1 MSWAA
6 TAVVGSIAAPIIGGY
21 MGAQGAESAAETSAA
36 STDRATRLQQQMY
49 LQGRSDLQPWM
60 NVATGEPQYNRLYD
74 PASFD
79 TGTQEGLVAF
89 SDFVTAQARGDVDA
103 QGYALTGVGAREVTG
118 YGEGGALSQL
128 AGYGRS
134 QVAPGEYIPESAIP
148 EYDPR
153 SAIQG
158 FDVAGDQPA
167 YDRLTDITQDPSY
180 QFRKTEQDRAI
191 NRNMAGMGKL
201 MSGNRL
207 EELMARSGDLAS
219 QEYGNA
225 YQRNIQDYEI
235 GRGREATGYARDL
248 TGFEQNRLAEESRYG
263 RDVTAYNAAS
273 QREALGYGRGVDAYG
288 RAYGEEADYLNRL
301 SNLSNVGQTTATNM
315 AGMGSNA
322 ATAMGANII
331 AGGSARAAGQL
342 GQTAAWT
349 GALGDLASLGTQYSM
364 SQNQPSYTT
373 GAGGS
378 YGYNYPQGVPTNEWV
393 NNPRY

>member
-1 MSWAA
+1 MTWGVA
-6 TAVVGSIAAPIIGGY
+6 AVVGTIAAPIIGGY
-21 MGAQGAESAAETSAA
+21 MGAQGAEGAAETSAA
-36 STDRATRLQQQMY
+36 STDRATQLQQQMY

-60 NVATGEPQYNRLYD
+60 NVATGEPQYNRIYD
-74 PASFD
+74 PEPPRAGSPED
-79 TGTQEGLVAF
+79 LVAF
-89 SDFVTAQARGDVDA
+89 SEFVTAQARGEVDA
-103 QGYALTGVGAREVTG
+103 QGYALNNLGAREVTG
-118 YGEGGALSQL
+118 YGEGGALGQL

-158 FDVAGDQPA
+158 FDVTGDQPA
-167 YDRLTDITQDPSY
+167 YGRLTDITQDPSY
-180 QFRKTEQDRAI
+180 QFRKAEQDRSI

-263 RDVTAYNAAS
+263 RDITAYNAAS

-288 RAYGEEADYLNRL
+288 RAYGEEGDYLNRL

-315 AGMGSNA
+315 AGMGANA
-322 ATAMGANII
+322 ANTMGANII
-331 AGGSARAAGQL
+331 AGGGARAAGQL

-349 GALGDLASLGTQYSM
+349 GALGDLTSLGTQYFM
-364 SQNQPSYTT
+364 NQPSQQSYTT
-373 GAGGS
+373 APGYGGTSIRGWDAYGA
-378 YGYNYPQGVPTNEWV
+378 
-393 NNPRY
+393 